1 MKFGSK
7 KAKMVWNTITV
18 IAVIAMLAFLIVPY
32 YI

>member
-7 KAKMVWNTITV
+7 KVKMVWNTITV

-32 YI
+32 I